1 MVNNQNTANT
11 SFIGKRMTFLQM
23 IDDYKIVI
31 PVIQR
36 DYAQGRETER
46 VTEIRKNFVKNLI
59 SYIKDPSQQFHDLD
73 YIYGTVNQIAST
85 QISEFIPLD
94 GQQRLTTLFL
104 FYLYV
109 AGRKGEFKSFS
120 TRMKAADG
128 TYKFSY
134 KTRSSSTM
142 FCEQLLQEFSITE
155 INEKTGK
162 EEINDTDIFELL
174 KKKEGKNGQG
184 SKQNRDSYISEV
196 IKNQGWFYL
205 SWLNDPTVAGMLV
218 MLDEIDTQFI
228 NDPDS
233 QLLETAY
240 KRLFT
245 DDKTFPPVSFQML
258 PLNGYSRTD
267 DLYIKLNARGLHLSD
282 FENFKAR
289 IEELMK
295 DNKLNCFKDF
305 KEKIDMDWNEYLWQ
319 FRNGADNTDAILEN
333 LFRNF
338 IAFSYR
344 VDKYDKTIVGER
356 MAYLLEQNNKT
367 MRFTFSKYCEL
378 EVFHDLKTVVDKKRK
393 DQENRMIEKII
404 AFFDIFCNDV
414 TTPENAKC
422 NWLDAKKFIT
432 NRIIDKSSSYSDRLR
447 LYAYLQY
454 YNTHNRNSIDS
465 DDLNKWMR
473 FVRNLDEATDI
484 DAPENFYQAIT
495 SLDELLTAIGCKK
508 VQEWLS
514 STAARSYKISFFRQ
528 REMKEECIKAELIA
542 REKGFCLNT
551 IQTAVEAGD
560 NNDYLKG
567 QMGFALEFA
576 GAYASF
582 HKNQIQT
589 MSQTDIQKLGNRI
602 REYLDKT
609 IALLNILRSTPPGI
623 VVKDRLLERA
633 LLTLGMYLR
642 GDSANRWNFCND
654 ANDQYNS
661 WKTLLFVEPGN
672 AYCRKIFKDMLNRIS
687 IGSEEKDLNSIISS
701 ATTNIPKWRRML
713 IDNISLINYC
723 EKGFLYI
730 EDVSKVNNDD
740 ADIILLSVMQ
750 MNGFHSELFSRELY
764 ERRKAD
770 LRIKYHQQ
778 NRYDVDTTVYI
789 AFAEPAKPDDVF
801 EFRLWHWNGVWEH
814 MTSDKEEKNIS
825 GNFSYG
831 ITSAMD
837 GDQILDQVLKYLTI
851 NNYTIVK

>member
-1 MVNNQNTANT
+1 
-11 SFIGKRMTFLQM
+11 
-23 IDDYKIVI
+23 
-31 PVIQR
+31 
-36 DYAQGRETER
+36 
-46 VTEIRKNFVKNLI
+46 
-59 SYIKDPSQQFHDLD
+59 
-73 YIYGTVNQIAST
+73 
-85 QISEFIPLD
+85 
-94 GQQRLTTLFL
+94 
-104 FYLYV
+104 
-109 AGRKGEFKSFS
+109 
-120 TRMKAADG
+120 
-128 TYKFSY
+128 
-134 KTRSSSTM
+134 
-142 FCEQLLQEFSITE
+142 
-155 INEKTGK
+155 
-162 EEINDTDIFELL
+162 
-174 KKKEGKNGQG
+174 
-184 SKQNRDSYISEV
+184 
-196 IKNQGWFYL
+196 
-205 SWLNDPTVAGMLV
+205 
-218 MLDEIDTQFI
+218 
-228 NDPDS
+228 
-233 QLLETAY
+233 
-240 KRLFT
+240 
-245 DDKTFPPVSFQML
+245 
-258 PLNGYSRTD
+258 
-267 DLYIKLNARGLHLSD
+267 
-282 FENFKAR
+282 
-289 IEELMK
+289 
-295 DNKLNCFKDF
+295 
-305 KEKIDMDWNEYLWQ
+305 
-319 FRNGADNTDAILEN
+319 
-333 LFRNF
+333 
-338 IAFSYR
+338 
-344 VDKYDKTIVGER
+344 
-356 MAYLLEQNNKT
+356 
-367 MRFTFSKYCEL
+367 
-378 EVFHDLKTVVDKKRK
+378 
-393 DQENRMIEKII
+393 
-404 AFFDIFCNDV
+404 
-414 TTPENAKC
+414 
-422 NWLDAKKFIT
+422 
-432 NRIIDKSSSYSDRLR
+432 
-447 LYAYLQY
+447 
-454 YNTHNRNSIDS
+454 
-465 DDLNKWMR
+465 
-473 FVRNLDEATDI
+473 
-484 DAPENFYQAIT
+484 
-495 SLDELLTAIGCKK
+495 
-508 VQEWLS
+508 
-514 STAARSYKISFFRQ
+514 
-528 REMKEECIKAELIA
+528 
-542 REKGFCLNT
+542 
-551 IQTAVEAGD
+551 
-560 NNDYLKG
+560 
-567 QMGFALEFA
+567 
-576 GAYASF
+576 
-582 HKNQIQT
+582 